1 MIYMYAS
8 YSFCSKFLNNHHSI
22 LNNNS
27 HNNNDNYNTSYVLF
41 DRNANT

>member
-8 YSFCSKFLNNHHSI
+8 YSFWLKFLNNHRSI

-27 HNNNDNYNTSYVLF
+27 HNNNDNYNTSYVIF